1 VRVIPHLR
9 FRTRS
14 RTVGRVSACGIVG
27 NIAGRRGG
35 FDGRFLCLLYLCG
48 YRCRGSRGPLL
59 LLLLLRG
66 CLLLRLLHD
75 LLDELQLLF
84 REAIVTGTGGRGA
97 L

>member
-1 VRVIPHLR
+1 VIPYFR

-14 RTVGRVSACGIVG
+14 RIAVRVSTCGIVG
-27 NIAGRRGG
+27 NIIGRRGG
-35 FDGRFLCLLYLCG
+35 FDGRFLCLLCG
-48 YRCRGSRGPLL
+48 CRGSRGPLL

-66 CLLLRLLHD
+66 RLLLLRLLHD

-84 REAIVTGTGGRGA
+84 REAIVTGAGRRCA